1 MQYSQIIS
9 VSWLLLGLS
18 AASCASSDPAP
29 APPPMNCTTFDYSK
43 YTVGTMARTSADV
56 LAIVNNATTCGTVAC
71 HQNPINPPAIA
82 GPNVTAASLSAAL
95 VNVASPEV
103 PMLKYVMPGDPH
115 NSYMMRK
122 LDETNPGCGLACT
135 DPAMY
140 AGGCM
145 TRMPN
150 GGVPL
155 PADQLNTIRDW
166 ILQGAH

>member
-1 MQYSQIIS
+1 MTM
-9 VSWLLLGLS
+9 
-18 AASCASSDPAP
+18 CNP
-29 APPPMNCTTFDYSK
+29 TFDYSK
-43 YTVGTMARTSADV
+43 YTVGTMPRTSADV
-56 LAIVNNATTCGTVAC
+56 LAIVNNATSCGTVAC

-103 PMLKYVMPGDPH
+103 PSMKYVLPGDPH
-115 NSYMMRK
+115 NSYILRK
-122 LDETNPGCGLACT
+122 LDETDPGCGLACT

-140 AGGCM
+140 AGGCK

-150 GGVPL
+150 GGNPL

-166 ILQGAH
+166 IIQGAH